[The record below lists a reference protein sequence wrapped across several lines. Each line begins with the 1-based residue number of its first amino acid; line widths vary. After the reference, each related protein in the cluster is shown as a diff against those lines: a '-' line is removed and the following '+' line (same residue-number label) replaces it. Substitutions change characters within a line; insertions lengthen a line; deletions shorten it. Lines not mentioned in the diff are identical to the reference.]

1 MVSPIYNKDKLGM
14 SLYYKTAQGYSAL
27 EKRQFN
33 LNVRQRRLLLLIGT
47 DDFNQ
52 LNDQLKQKIATPE
65 LLQQLEE
72 MELIQL
78 QKRST
83 TVKERSDSNIE
94 SIDLQEAESA
104 KSLNAP
110 AVHDNS
116 DVKSDIPNQH
126 TFSEKQKPN
135 LESPTHE
142 PITIMAFDEIKALM
156 AETLSR
162 YCGLL
167 ARQLL
172 EQIKSASNIK
182 QLKICQMQWIT
193 HLQETRIPPQQ
204 LNQQLHQ
211 VNFALQQLQVE
222 Q

>member
-1 MVSPIYNKDKLGM
+1 MVFPIYKRDKLGM
-14 SLYYKTAQGYSAL
+14 SHYYKTAQGHTAL
-27 EKRQFN
+27 ENRQLN

-47 DDFNQ
+47 EDFNK
-52 LNDQLKQKIATPE
+52 LSDQFREKIASAE

-72 MELIQL
+72 LGLIQF
-78 QKRST
+78 QAHSK
-83 TVKERSDSNIE
+83 
-94 SIDLQEAESA
+94 SIT
-104 KSLNAP
+104 K
-110 AVHDNS
+110 
-116 DVKSDIPNQH
+116 
-126 TFSEKQKPN
+126 
-135 LESPTHE
+135 
-142 PITIMAFDEIKALM
+142 PITSPDIRLTEVAELNDDDLSIIHQPSIAQAPVTTKDQTDSQSHEKPKIHIEPLSVMAFEEIKTLM

-172 EQIKSASNIK
+172 DQINNASNIK

-204 LNQQLHQ
+204 LNQQLQQ
-211 VNFALQQLQVE
+211 VNFALQQLQLD